1 MKCLHFHYNW
11 KRKQKCYQ
19 IRGCRFILTIKLS
32 EMNGNFGKAFKLLTS
47 KDDNAR
53 AATVKMH
60 NQYLLHQY
68 INRQLTNLIRK
79 KFMAMKQ

>member
-1 MKCLHFHYNW
+1 
-11 KRKQKCYQ
+11 
-19 IRGCRFILTIKLS
+19 
-32 EMNGNFGKAFKLLTS
+32 MNGNFGKAFKLLTS